1 MNFAGCLTGFFED
14 MYLDF
19 LIFFFY
25 FSDTFCFLFERQG
38 RQREREWMSG

>member
-19 LIFFFY
+19 LIFFF
-25 FSDTFCFLFERQG
+25 FTSVILSVSCLKG
-38 RQREREWMSG
+38 RGDREKENG